1 MLSITEQ
8 SNYLARVVRLESP
21 KKHPNADRLQIWNVN
36 GYDVITDMSRKEGDI
51 CIYFPIEC
59 QIDNQILSKLNL
71 YSDKDLNADKNVTGY
86 VHKTGRVRAV
96 KLRDIMSEGMILPY
110 SEVMNTLGISYLDII
125 GEATKFID
133 QEFDTVDGYT
143 ICKKYVPV
151 IKEVRSGTGTGER
164 RGPKVNELLIPGQF
178 NFHYSTSKLQDNIYK
193 FENEEDE
200 IVIDLKMHGTSAV
213 FSNVLTK
220 RKLSVWEKVKKFF
233 GSNVKTEEY
242 SKMYSSRT
250 VVKSIDGKYN
260 VPDGGYYNSDI
271 WGKVFG
277 EIKNSIPKGI
287 TIYAEI
293 VGYVGEKMIQKDY
306 DYGCKPGEHKL
317 YVYRI
322 TETGRAGTSIEYS
335 WNEIEDFCKE
345 HNFTT
350 VPVLYTGTI
359 HDFYVFGR
367 SFGDTHLPE
376 HSPQLFLD
384 ILKGE
389 FLEKNCQ
396 YCTKKVPA
404 EGICIRNESGNKIA
418 YKLKSKRFLEMET
431 KQLDK
436 GGEVIE

>member
-8 SNYLARVVRLESP
+8 SNYLARIVRLESP

-59 QIDNQILSKLNL
+59 QIDNLILSKLNL
-71 YSDKDLNADKNVTGY
+71 YSDKDLNEDKNIAGY

-96 KLRDIMSEGMILPY
+96 KLRDIMSEGMVLPAEEIYGIL
-110 SEVMNTLGISYLDII
+110 NLSYIYD
-125 GEATKFID
+125 GSNNVNK
-133 QEFDTVDGYT
+133 EFDTIGGIT

-164 RGPKVNELLIPGQF
+164 RGPKVIDLLIPGQF
-178 NFHYSTSKLQDNIYK
+178 NFHYNTSKLQDNIYK

-200 IVIDLKMHGTSAV
+200 IVVGLKMHGTSAV

-242 SKMYSSRT
+242 SKLYSSRT
-250 VVKSIDGKYN
+250 VVKSIEGKYN
-260 VPDGGYYNSDI
+260 IPDGGYYNSDI

-277 EIKNSIPKGI
+277 EIKNSIPRGI
-287 TIYAEI
+287 TIYGEI
-293 VGYVGEKMIQKDY
+293 CGWVGEKMIQKDY

-322 TETGRAGTSIEYS
+322 TETSFLGSVHEYS
-335 WNEIEDFCKE
+335 WSEIEDFCKE

-350 VPVLYTGTI
+350 VPVLYTGNI

-376 HSPQLFLD
+376 HSPQLLLD

-389 FLEKNCQ
+389 FLEKNCE
-396 YCTKKVPA
+396 YCTKKVPS

-418 YKLKSKRFLEMET
+418 YKLKSNKFLLKET
-431 KQLDK
+431 AELDK